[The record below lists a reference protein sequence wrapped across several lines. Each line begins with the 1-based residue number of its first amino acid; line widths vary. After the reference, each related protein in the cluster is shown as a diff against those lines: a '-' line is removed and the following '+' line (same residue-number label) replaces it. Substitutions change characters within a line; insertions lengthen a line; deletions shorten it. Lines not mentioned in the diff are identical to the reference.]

1 MIKNSIKF
9 TDKGS
14 IKFGFRRKGDFL
26 EFFVNDTGIG
36 ISKENQQAVLERF
49 IQVDSGYSSG
59 YEGAG
64 LGLSISKAYIEMLG
78 GEIRIESEL
87 GKGST
92 FFFTVPA
99 ATEITD

>member
-9 TDKGS
+9 THEGGIQFGYQKKGQ
-14 IKFGFRRKGDFL
+14 FF
-26 EFFVNDTGIG
+26 EFFVRDTGIG

-64 LGLSISKAYIEMLG
+64 LGLSISKAYIDMLG
-78 GEIRIESEL
+78 GEIRIESVL

-92 FFFTVPA
+92 FFFTIPV
-99 ATEITD
+99 